1 MKSFKAFILI
11 AAIAVLAT
19 GCQTTSQGSR
29 TYTRGEAQ
37 KPLQV
42 TYGTVMSVAEVT
54 IETEE
59 TGAGTLVGAVVG
71 GIVGST
77 IGGGD
82 GRKLATAGGV
92 LVGSA
97 AGSATEKGMGKKPAL
112 EIEVELEN
120 GEIMVVVQ
128 EKDDVFHPG
137 DRVRVIE
144 TSYGRMRVRH

>member
-1 MKSFKAFILI
+1 MKSLKAVILL
-11 AAIAVLAT
+11 AVIAVLAT

-59 TGAGTLVGAVVG
+59 TGAGTLVGGIVG

-77 IGGGD
+77 IGDGD
-82 GRKLATAGGV
+82 GQKLATAGGV
-92 LVGSA
+92 LLGSA
-97 AGSATEKGMGKKPAL
+97 VGSATEKGMGTKAAL
-112 EIEVELEN
+112 ELEVELDN
-120 GEIMVVVQ
+120 GEVLVVVQ

-137 DRVRVIE
+137 DRIRVIE